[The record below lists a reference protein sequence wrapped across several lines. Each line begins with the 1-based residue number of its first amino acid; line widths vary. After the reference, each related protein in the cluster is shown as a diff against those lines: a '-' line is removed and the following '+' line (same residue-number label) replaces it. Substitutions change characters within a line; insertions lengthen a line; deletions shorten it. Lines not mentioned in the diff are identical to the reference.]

1 MKVLA
6 FGLGA
11 VGGGVAAWLVW
22 RAFQSKLETSFAA
35 GQADLQ
41 RALQAGSA
49 SLSTQATAAERQ
61 AAQTVLNLVA
71 ATVPPQVDAAVAST
85 LGQYGI
91 TPTVAQKIAR
101 IVNALPG

>member
-11 VGGGVAAWLVW
+11 VGGGLAAYAVW
-22 RAFQSKLETSFAA
+22 RLFQSKLESSFSA
-35 GQADLQ
+35 GQADLEA
-41 RALQAGSA
+41 RLRAGSA

-71 ATVPPQVDAAVAST
+71 ATVPPTVDAAVVTT
-85 LGQYGI
+85 LNQYGI
-91 TPTVAQKIAR
+91 TPTVAQKLAR
-101 IVNALPG
+101 IVNALP